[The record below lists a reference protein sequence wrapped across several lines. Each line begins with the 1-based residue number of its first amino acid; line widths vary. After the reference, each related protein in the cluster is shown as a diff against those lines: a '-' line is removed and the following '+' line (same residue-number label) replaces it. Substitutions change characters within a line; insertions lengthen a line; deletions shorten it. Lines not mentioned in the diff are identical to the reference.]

1 MNLKELNEYVG
12 HVHFEMDTLKD
23 VRCDTL
29 NPKVVISG
37 LLTSQM
43 LIFQSM

>member
-1 MNLKELNEYVG
+1 MARVIMNLKELNEYVG

-29 NPKVVISG
+29 NPPKLS
-37 LLTSQM
+37 
-43 LIFQSM
+43 FQVY